1 MLYEVNKEV
10 PYALDYEKYPL
21 PSDCNYREDVIYRR
35 LKDTVRSQQEKERLE
50 ELQRKDRKLRATYGP
65 KKSH

>member
-1 MLYEVNKEV
+1 VLYEVNKEV